1 MYLYT
6 TRKVHFYLWLQEKN
20 TLKDVNVASLA
31 LLAQNFAIATNN
43 DVVTN

>member
-6 TRKVHFYLWLQEKN
+6 TRNVHFYLWLQEKN
-20 TLKDVNVASLA
+20 TLKDISVASLA
-31 LLAQNFAIATNN
+31 LHAQNFAIATKN